1 MARTGT
7 EHQPEPFS
15 QGAPIVQLA
24 FTVRVFTVLQCTLK
38 LPTPCTVMCVCSL
51 ETRVTC
57 SLVFQ
62 PLGASDYLEMAR
74 LFDTVFIRHVP
85 MLTLT
90 LKDQARRFTTLIDN
104 FYDHKVLCLSA

>member
-7 EHQPEPFS
+7 EHQPEPFA

-24 FTVRVFTVLQCTLK
+24 FTVRVFKMLLCTLK
-38 LPTPCTVMCVCSL
+38 LLMCVCSL
-51 ETRVTC
+51 EARVTC

-85 MLTLT
+85 VLTLT

-104 FYDHKVLCLSA
+104 FYDHKVLCLSV

>member
-1 MARTGT
+1 M
-7 EHQPEPFS
+7 
-15 QGAPIVQLA
+15 L
-24 FTVRVFTVLQCTLK
+24 
-38 LPTPCTVMCVCSL
+38 
-51 ETRVTC
+51 TR

-74 LFDTVFIRHVP
+74 LFDTVFIRNVP

-104 FYDHKVLCLSA
+104 FYDKKVSIWRSRAGKQTQKNAPDHNILNSLKLKKAV